1 MKRNCWKNMA
11 ETSTEENNP
20 QGKAG
25 KTKGKVGKN
34 EEEEEEKPQLLKIGE
49 LHPSPFSKK
58 VILFD
63 VYETDEENFEPY
75 ISPLATVGE
84 ISSSSSSASSSD
96 SSSSSSS
103 GDSSSDSSSSDD
115 SSSSSSSDSSS
126 SGGSSKKKKK
136 KTNKYYTPVAK
147 VLQTYYISNNWNSF
161 INRVRFCTT
170 KQAVRNIIKGHKKRK
185 GMQIISDEFI
195 ATLIWNIIK
204 EG

>member
-1 MKRNCWKNMA
+1 MA
-11 ETSTEENNP
+11 ETNTEENNP
-20 QGKAG
+20 KGKAG
-25 KTKGKVGKN
+25 KTKGKAGKN
-34 EEEEEEKPQLLKIGE
+34 KEEEEEEEKSQLLKIGE

-84 ISSSSSSASSSD
+84 ISSSSASSD
-96 SSSSSSS
+96 SSSS
-103 GDSSSDSSSSDD
+103 GDSSSDSSSSSDD
-115 SSSSSSSDSSS
+115 SSSSDSSS

-185 GMQIISDEFI
+185 GMQIISDEYI
-195 ATLIWNIIK
+195 ATQIWNIIK
-204 EG
+204 DG

>member
-1 MKRNCWKNMA
+1 MA
-11 ETSTEENNP
+11 ETSTDENNP
-20 QGKAG
+20 QRKAG

-34 EEEEEEKPQLLKIGE
+34 EEVEKEEKPKLLKIGE

-75 ISPLATVGE
+75 ISPLATVGAV
-84 ISSSSSSASSSD
+84 SSSSSASSD

-103 GDSSSDSSSSDD
+103 GDSSSDSSSSSDD
-115 SSSSSSSDSSS
+115 SSSSSGDSSS
-126 SGGSSKKKKK
+126 SGGKSKKKKKK

-147 VLQTYYISNNWNSF
+147 VLQTYFVSNNWNSF

-170 KQAVRNIIKGHKKRK
+170 KQAVRNIIKGHKRRK
-185 GMQIISDEFI
+185 GMQIISDEYI
-195 ATLIWNIIK
+195 ATQIWNIIK
-204 EG
+204 DG

>member
-11 ETSTEENNP
+11 ETSTDENNP
-20 QGKAG
+20 KGKAG
-25 KTKGKVGKN
+25 KTKGKAGKT
-34 EEEEEEKPQLLKIGE
+34 EEEKKEEEKPQLLKIGE

-75 ISPLATVGE
+75 ISPLATVGA
-84 ISSSSSSASSSD
+84 ISSSSSD
-96 SSSSSSS
+96 SSSS
-103 GDSSSDSSSSDD
+103 GGSSSSSSSTDD
-115 SSSSSSSDSSS
+115 SSSSSSDSSS

-195 ATLIWNIIK
+195 ATQIWNIIK
-204 EG
+204 DG

>member
-1 MKRNCWKNMA
+1 MA
-11 ETSTEENNP
+11 EKSTEENNP
-20 QGKAG
+20 KGKAG
-25 KTKGKVGKN
+25 KNK
-34 EEEEEEKPQLLKIGE
+34 EEEEEKPQLLKIGE

-84 ISSSSSSASSSD
+84 ISSSSSSSSD
-96 SSSSSSS
+96 SSSS
-103 GDSSSDSSSSDD
+103 GDSSSDSSSSSDD
-115 SSSSSSSDSSS
+115 SSSSESSS
-126 SGGSSKKKKK
+126 SGGSSKKKK

-185 GMQIISDEFI
+185 GMQIISDEYI
-195 ATLIWNIIK
+195 ATQIWNIIK
-204 EG
+204 DG

>member
-1 MKRNCWKNMA
+1 MA
-11 ETSTEENNP
+11 EKSTEENNP
-20 QGKAG
+20 KGKAG
-25 KTKGKVGKN
+25 KTKGKVGKT
-34 EEEEEEKPQLLKIGE
+34 EEEKEEEKPQLLKIGE

-84 ISSSSSSASSSD
+84 ISSSSSGSSSSDSSESSASD
-96 SSSSSSS
+96 SSSSSS
-103 GDSSSDSSSSDD
+103 DD
-115 SSSSSSSDSSS
+115 SSSSSSDSSS
-126 SGGSSKKKKK
+126 SGGKSKKKKK

-170 KQAVRNIIKGHKKRK
+170 KQAVRNIIKGHKRRK
-185 GMQIISDEFI
+185 GMQIISDEYI
-195 ATLIWNIIK
+195 ATQIWNIIK
-204 EG
+204 DG

>member
-1 MKRNCWKNMA
+1 MA
-11 ETSTEENNP
+11 EKSTEENNP
-20 QGKAG
+20 KGKAG
-25 KTKGKVGKN
+25 KIKGKVGKT
-34 EEEEEEKPQLLKIGE
+34 EGEKEEEKPQLLKIGE

-84 ISSSSSSASSSD
+84 ISSSSSSSSSSD
-96 SSSSSSS
+96 SSDSSSS
-103 GDSSSDSSSSDD
+103 GDSSSSSSDD
-115 SSSSSSSDSSS
+115 GSSSGDSSS
-126 SGGSSKKKKK
+126 SGGSSKNKKKK

-185 GMQIISDEFI
+185 GMQIISDEYI
-195 ATLIWNIIK
+195 ATQIWNIIK
-204 EG
+204 DG

>member
-1 MKRNCWKNMA
+1 MA
-11 ETSTEENNP
+11 ETSTDENNP
-20 QGKAG
+20 KGKAG
-25 KTKGKVGKN
+25 KK
-34 EEEEEEKPQLLKIGE
+34 EEEEEKPQLLKIGE

-75 ISPLATVGE
+75 ISPLATVGA
-84 ISSSSSSASSSD
+84 ISTSSDSSD
-96 SSSSSSS
+96 SSSSSS
-103 GDSSSDSSSSDD
+103 DSSSSSSDD
-115 SSSSSSSDSSS
+115 SSSSSDDSSS
-126 SGGSSKKKKK
+126 SGGSSKNKKKK

-185 GMQIISDEFI
+185 GMQIISDEYI
-195 ATLIWNIIK
+195 ATQIWNIIK
-204 EG
+204 NG

>member
-1 MKRNCWKNMA
+1 MA
-11 ETSTEENNP
+11 EKSTEENNP

-25 KTKGKVGKN
+25 KKAKKQ
-34 EEEEEEKPQLLKIGE
+34 EEEKEEKPKLLKIGE

-75 ISPLATVGE
+75 ISPLATVGAV
-84 ISSSSSSASSSD
+84 SSSSSASSD

-103 GDSSSDSSSSDD
+103 GDSSSDSSSSSDD
-115 SSSSSSSDSSS
+115 SSSSSGDSSS

-147 VLQTYYISNNWNSF
+147 VLQTYFVSNNWNSF

-170 KQAVRNIIKGHKKRK
+170 KQAVRNIIKGHKRRK
-185 GMQIISDEFI
+185 GMQIISDEYI
-195 ATLIWNIIK
+195 ATQIWNIIK
-204 EG
+204 DG

>member
-1 MKRNCWKNMA
+1 MA
-11 ETSTEENNP
+11 EKSTEENNP

-25 KTKGKVGKN
+25 KKA
-34 EEEEEEKPQLLKIGE
+34 EEKKQEKEEEKKPKLLKIGE

-75 ISPLATVGE
+75 ISPLATVGAV
-84 ISSSSSSASSSD
+84 SSSSSSSD

-103 GDSSSDSSSSDD
+103 GDSSSDSSSSSDD
-115 SSSSSSSDSSS
+115 SSSSSGDSSS
-126 SGGSSKKKKK
+126 SGGSSKKKK

-147 VLQTYYISNNWNSF
+147 VLQTYFVSNNWNSF

-170 KQAVRNIIKGHKKRK
+170 KQAVRNLIKGHKRRK
-185 GMQIISDEFI
+185 GMQIISDEYI
-195 ATLIWNIIK
+195 ATQIWNIIK
-204 EG
+204 NG

>member
-1 MKRNCWKNMA
+1 MA
-11 ETSTEENNP
+11 EKSTEENNP

-25 KTKGKVGKN
+25 KKA
-34 EEEEEEKPQLLKIGE
+34 EEKKQEEAEEKKPKLLKIRE

-75 ISPLATVGE
+75 ISPLATVGK
-84 ISSSSSSASSSD
+84 ISSSSSSASSD

-103 GDSSSDSSSSDD
+103 GDSSSDSSSSSSDD
-115 SSSSSSSDSSS
+115 SSSSSGDSSS

-147 VLQTYYISNNWNSF
+147 VLQTYFVSNNWNSF

-170 KQAVRNIIKGHKKRK
+170 KQAVRNIIKGHKRRK
-185 GMQIISDEFI
+185 GMQIISDEYI
-195 ATLIWNIIK
+195 ATQIWNIIK
-204 EG
+204 DG

>member
-1 MKRNCWKNMA
+1 MA
-11 ETSTEENNP
+11 ETNTEENNP

-25 KTKGKVGKN
+25 KTKGKVGKT
-34 EEEEEEKPQLLKIGE
+34 EEEEEKPQLLKIGE

-84 ISSSSSSASSSD
+84 ISSSSSSSSGSSSSD
-96 SSSSSSS
+96 SSESSAS
-103 GDSSSDSSSSDD
+103 DSSSSSDD

-185 GMQIISDEFI
+185 GMQIISDEYI
-195 ATLIWNIIK
+195 ATQIWNIIK
-204 EG
+204 DG

>member
-1 MKRNCWKNMA
+1 MA
-11 ETSTEENNP
+11 EKSTEENNP
-20 QGKAG
+20 KGKAG
-25 KTKGKVGKN
+25 KNK
-34 EEEEEEKPQLLKIGE
+34 EEEEEKKPQLLKIGE

-84 ISSSSSSASSSD
+84 ISSSSSSSSD
-96 SSSSSSS
+96 SSSS
-103 GDSSSDSSSSDD
+103 GDSSSDSSSSSDD
-115 SSSSSSSDSSS
+115 SSSSESSS
-126 SGGSSKKKKK
+126 SGGSSKKKK

-185 GMQIISDEFI
+185 GMQIISDEYI
-195 ATLIWNIIK
+195 ATQIWNIIK
-204 EG
+204 DG

>member
-1 MKRNCWKNMA
+1 MA
-11 ETSTEENNP
+11 EKSTEENNP

-34 EEEEEEKPQLLKIGE
+34 EEAEKEEKPKLLKIGE

-63 VYETDEENFEPY
+63 VYETYEENFEPY
-75 ISPLATVGE
+75 ISPLATVGAV
-84 ISSSSSSASSSD
+84 SSSSASSD

-103 GDSSSDSSSSDD
+103 GDSSSDSSSSSDD
-115 SSSSSSSDSSS
+115 SSSSSGDSSS
-126 SGGSSKKKKK
+126 SGGSSKKKK

-147 VLQTYYISNNWNSF
+147 VLQTYFVSNNWNSF

-170 KQAVRNIIKGHKKRK
+170 KQAVRNIIKGHKRRK
-185 GMQIISDEFI
+185 GMQIISDEYI
-195 ATLIWNIIK
+195 ATQIWNIIK
-204 EG
+204 DG

>member
-1 MKRNCWKNMA
+1 MA
-11 ETSTEENNP
+11 EKSTEENNP
-20 QGKAG
+20 KGKAG
-25 KTKGKVGKN
+25 KTKGKVGKT

-84 ISSSSSSASSSD
+84 ISSSSSGSSSSDSSESSASD
-96 SSSSSSS
+96 SSSSSS
-103 GDSSSDSSSSDD
+103 DD
-115 SSSSSSSDSSS
+115 SSSSSSDSSS
-126 SGGSSKKKKK
+126 SGGKSKKKKK

-170 KQAVRNIIKGHKKRK
+170 KQAVRNIIKGHKRRK
-185 GMQIISDEFI
+185 GMQIISDEYI
-195 ATLIWNIIK
+195 ATQIWNIIK
-204 EG
+204 DG

>member
-1 MKRNCWKNMA
+1 MA
-11 ETSTEENNP
+11 EKSTEENNP

-34 EEEEEEKPQLLKIGE
+34 EEEEEKPQLLKIGE

-84 ISSSSSSASSSD
+84 ISSSSSASSSD
-96 SSSSSSS
+96 SSSS
-103 GDSSSDSSSSDD
+103 GDSSSDSSSSSSDD
-115 SSSSSSSDSSS
+115 SSSSSSDSSS

-147 VLQTYYISNNWNSF
+147 VLQTYFISNNWNSF

-170 KQAVRNIIKGHKKRK
+170 KQAVRNIIKGHKRRK
-185 GMQIISDEFI
+185 GMQIISDEYI
-195 ATLIWNIIK
+195 ATQIWNIIK
-204 EG
+204 DG

>member
-1 MKRNCWKNMA
+1 MA
-11 ETSTEENNP
+11 ETNTEENNP

-25 KTKGKVGKN
+25 KTKGKVGKT

-84 ISSSSSSASSSD
+84 ISSSSSSGSSSSDSSESSASD
-96 SSSSSSS
+96 SSSSS
-103 GDSSSDSSSSDD
+103 DD
-115 SSSSSSSDSSS
+115 SSSSSDSSS
-126 SGGSSKKKKK
+126 SGGSSKKKK

-147 VLQTYYISNNWNSF
+147 VLQTYFVSNNWNSF

-170 KQAVRNIIKGHKKRK
+170 KQAVRNIIKGHKRRK

-204 EG
+204 DG

>member
-1 MKRNCWKNMA
+1 MA
-11 ETSTEENNP
+11 EKSTEENNP

-25 KTKGKVGKN
+25 KKAEEKKQE
-34 EEEEEEKPQLLKIGE
+34 EEEEEEKPKLLKIGE

-75 ISPLATVGE
+75 ISPLATVGK
-84 ISSSSSSASSSD
+84 ISSSSSSSSD

-103 GDSSSDSSSSDD
+103 GDSSSDSSSSSSDD
-115 SSSSSSSDSSS
+115 SSSSSGDSSS
-126 SGGSSKKKKK
+126 SGGKSKKKK

-170 KQAVRNIIKGHKKRK
+170 KQAVRNIIKGHKRRK
-185 GMQIISDEFI
+185 GMQIISDEYI
-195 ATLIWNIIK
+195 ATQIWNIIK

>member
-1 MKRNCWKNMA
+1 MA

-25 KTKGKVGKN
+25 KTKGKVGKT
-34 EEEEEEKPQLLKIGE
+34 EEEKEEEEKPQLLKIGE

-84 ISSSSSSASSSD
+84 ISSSSSASSD

-103 GDSSSDSSSSDD
+103 GDSSSDSSSSSDD
-115 SSSSSSSDSSS
+115 SSSSSDSSS
-126 SGGSSKKKKK
+126 SGGKSKKKKKK

-195 ATLIWNIIK
+195 ATQIWNIIK
-204 EG
+204 DG

>member
-1 MKRNCWKNMA
+1 MA
-11 ETSTEENNP
+11 EKSTEENNP

-25 KTKGKVGKN
+25 KKAEEKKQ
-34 EEEEEEKPQLLKIGE
+34 EEEKEEKPQLLKIGE

-75 ISPLATVGE
+75 ISPLATVGAV
-84 ISSSSSSASSSD
+84 SSSSSSSSD

-103 GDSSSDSSSSDD
+103 GDSSSDSSSSSSDD
-115 SSSSSSSDSSS
+115 SSSSSGDSSS
-126 SGGSSKKKKK
+126 SGGSSKKKK

-147 VLQTYYISNNWNSF
+147 VLQTYFVSNNWNSF

-170 KQAVRNIIKGHKKRK
+170 KQAVRNIIKGHKRRK
-185 GMQIISDEFI
+185 GMQIISDEYI
-195 ATLIWNIIK
+195 ATQIWNIIK
-204 EG
+204 DG

>member
-1 MKRNCWKNMA
+1 MA
-11 ETSTEENNP
+11 ETNTEENNP
-20 QGKAG
+20 KGKAG
-25 KTKGKVGKN
+25 KN
-34 EEEEEEKPQLLKIGE
+34 EEEEEKPQLLKIGE
-49 LHPSPFSKK
+49 LHPFPFSKK

-84 ISSSSSSASSSD
+84 ISSSSASSSD
-96 SSSSSSS
+96 SSSS
-103 GDSSSDSSSSDD
+103 GDSSSDSSSSSDD
-115 SSSSSSSDSSS
+115 SSSSESSS

-185 GMQIISDEFI
+185 GMQIISDEYI
-195 ATLIWNIIK
+195 ATQIWNIIK
-204 EG
+204 DG

>member
-1 MKRNCWKNMA
+1 MA
-11 ETSTEENNP
+11 EKSTEENNP
-20 QGKAG
+20 
-25 KTKGKVGKN
+25 KGKEGKDKKE

-75 ISPLATVGE
+75 ISPLATVG
-84 ISSSSSSASSSD
+84 AV
-96 SSSSSSS
+96 
-103 GDSSSDSSSSDD
+103 
-115 SSSSSSSDSSS
+115 SSSSSSDSSS
-126 SGGSSKKKKK
+126 STDSSSSSSSDDSSSSDSSSSSSGGGSSKKKK

-185 GMQIISDEFI
+185 GMQIISDEYI
-195 ATLIWNIIK
+195 ATKIWNIIK
-204 EG
+204 DG

>member
-1 MKRNCWKNMA
+1 MA
-11 ETSTEENNP
+11 EKSTEENNP

-25 KTKGKVGKN
+25 KKA
-34 EEEEEEKPQLLKIGE
+34 EEKKQEKEEEKKPKLLKIGE

-75 ISPLATVGE
+75 ISPLATVGAV
-84 ISSSSSSASSSD
+84 SSSSSSSD

-103 GDSSSDSSSSDD
+103 GDSSSDSSSSSDD
-115 SSSSSSSDSSS
+115 SSSSSGDSSS
-126 SGGSSKKKKK
+126 SGGSSKKKK

-147 VLQTYYISNNWNSF
+147 VLQTYFVSNNWNSF

-185 GMQIISDEFI
+185 GMKTVSDEYI
-195 ATLIWNIIK
+195 ATQIWNIIK
-204 EG
+204 NG

>member
-1 MKRNCWKNMA
+1 MA
-11 ETSTEENNP
+11 EKSTEENNP

-25 KTKGKVGKN
+25 KTKGKAGKN
-34 EEEEEEKPQLLKIGE
+34 EEEKEEEKPQLLKIGE

-84 ISSSSSSASSSD
+84 ISSSSSSASSD

-103 GDSSSDSSSSDD
+103 GDSSSDSSSSSDD
-115 SSSSSSSDSSS
+115 SSSSSSDSSS

-136 KTNKYYTPVAK
+136 KKTNKYYTPVAK
-147 VLQTYYISNNWNSF
+147 VLQTYFVSNNWNSF

-170 KQAVRNIIKGHKKRK
+170 KQAVRNIIKGHKRRK

-195 ATLIWNIIK
+195 ATQIWNIIK
-204 EG
+204 DG